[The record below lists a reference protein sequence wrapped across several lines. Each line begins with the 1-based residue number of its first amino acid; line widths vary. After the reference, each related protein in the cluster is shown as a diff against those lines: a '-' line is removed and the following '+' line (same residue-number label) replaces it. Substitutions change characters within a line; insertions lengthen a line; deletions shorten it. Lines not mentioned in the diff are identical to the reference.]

1 MLTRRRPR
9 RLPFSPGLLRPIFE
23 GNATVTNTDIPLRSS
38 EDTVW
43 STYSDTPTLVESD
56 RLTSP
61 RTARVVMEH
70 SERPVSYGI
79 GGAGNL
85 RMSIK
90 LLLFI
95 DRLAFRYP
103 HFPLSL
109 YLVSEHATIC
119 PSKLL
124 PSFFKAPSKP
134 PSKPLATSPAR
145 LLSKMHNNGPA
156 IPGTQAHILGIRLP
170 HPSCQSPAS
179 LSPIAI
185 ASRSPRFYAHRT
197 MHIITLIH
205 NSNTIHTNTFSPG
218 RPSDR
223 MNAEKELELIRT
235 QTNTSGTYPQHST
248 TAVSS
253 MH

>member
-124 PSFFKAPSKP
+124 PSSFQAPFQALSYQSGP
-134 PSKPLATSPAR
+134 TSEQDAQQRSCYPGYPGPYSRDQITASVLPVSR
-145 LLSKMHNNGPA
+145 FPISYRYCISITQVLCTSNNA
-156 IPGTQAHILGIRLP
+156 HHYTYTQLK
-170 HPSCQSPAS
+170 
-179 LSPIAI
+179 
-185 ASRSPRFYAHRT
+185 
-197 MHIITLIH
+197 H
-205 NSNTIHTNTFSPG
+205 NSH
-218 RPSDR
+218 
-223 MNAEKELELIRT
+223 
-235 QTNTSGTYPQHST
+235 
-248 TAVSS
+248 
-253 MH
+253 